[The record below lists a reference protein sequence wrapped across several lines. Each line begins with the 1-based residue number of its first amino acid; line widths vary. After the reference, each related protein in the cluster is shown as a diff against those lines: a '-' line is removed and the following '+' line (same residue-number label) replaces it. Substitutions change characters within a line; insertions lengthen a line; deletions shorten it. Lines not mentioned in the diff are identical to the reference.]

1 MSEDQAPKEP
11 LNPLSELLCIVK
23 GEVDKN
29 DLLASGGQAQT
40 EVRGNK
46 QTKKQKWTLYGD
58 CSFNTTILP
67 TTNCAQSE
75 FWTLE

>member
-29 DLLASGGQAQT
+29 GRLASGGQART
-40 EVRGNK
+40 E
-46 QTKKQKWTLYGD
+46 
-58 CSFNTTILP
+58 I
-67 TTNCAQSE
+67 
-75 FWTLE
+75 